1 MTAGCRSLIWIV
13 VVCAFLAEISPC
25 EGAVP
30 PFKKPRAANAPGNLF
45 VDESCIDCD
54 VCRWMCPSTFGRKG
68 VKSIVTEQPE
78 DDESKLRAYAAMI
91 SCPVGSI
98 RLHDPDPLV
107 KDAAAMLPAPIDP
120 VRLPGVM
127 HIGYHSSQ
135 SYGATPYMVVRD
147 EGNIMIDSPR
157 FNERLAKEIEQSG
170 PLAYIILSHKDDVH
184 DHDRWK
190 KRFPDA
196 KRVIHLADVSKYTED
211 VEIQLS
217 GKDSWSLADD
227 VEIFHTPGHT
237 AGSLCILVKTGDGS
251 GESVMFTG
259 DHLAYS
265 AKRQG
270 LDGFKRYNHGNG
282 KVQLDSLRLLADKRI
297 QFQWILPGHG
307 RMLRFSSDEERTSSI
322 LEAADIFEN
331 EDEGM
336 GRFGIGYS

>member
-1 MTAGCRSLIWIV
+1 MYQKGMIMKYCL
-13 VVCAFLAEISPC
+13 VCYIFLVMGFYC

-30 PFKKPRAANAPGNLF
+30 PFKKPRVANAPGNLF

-54 VCRWMCPSTFGRKG
+54 VCRWMCPTTFGRKG

-98 RLHDPDPLV
+98 RLHEPDPLV
-107 KDAAAMLPAPIDP
+107 KDAIMLLPAPIDP

-147 EGNIMIDSPR
+147 EGNIMIDCPR
-157 FNERLAKEIEQSG
+157 FNERLAKEIEQLG

-184 DHDRWK
+184 DHDRWQ

-217 GKDSWSLADD
+217 GKESWNLADD
-227 VEIFHTPGHT
+227 VVIFHTPGHT
-237 AGSLCILVKTGDGS
+237 AGSLCILVKTGGS

-270 LDGFKRYNHGNG
+270 LDGFKRYNHGNE
-282 KVQLDSLRLLADKRI
+282 KVQVDSLRLLAEKRI

-307 RMLRFSSDEERTSSI
+307 RMLRFANDEERTKAI
-322 LEAADIFEN
+322 LEAADTFDK
-331 EDEGM
+331 EDEGL